1 MNVEYT
7 GRCTTV
13 TPKLRKQ
20 AEAELARIALIVG
33 KVVGV
38 HVILTED
45 KYRQIAEVTMKTG
58 DDTLVAMCEGTEM
71 SVALHDAMRRLEQQA
86 IRQRQRKTTLTRHP
100 KSASAV
106 SLNLQG
112 MEMNFEL
119 PTGFAGI

>member
-13 TPKLRKQ
+13 SSKLKKQ
-20 AEAELARIALIVG
+20 AEAELARIALVVG

-86 IRQRQRKTTLTRHP
+86 IRHRQRKTTLTRHP
-100 KSASAV
+100 KSVSAM

-119 PTGFAGI
+119 PNGFAGI